1 MRTRPS
7 TPAAMAPAGHQPP
20 GMTINAVTTAAITP
34 AITRTG
40 RINAFQCGCMCSTT
54 CSSLVST
61 LSGKPTPTSLRS
73 VYPSDAPNVMFR
85 PEASWSA
92 PVTYST
98 IQLDS
103 PQVND
108 VSGGDGHA
116 PGAAGLRVDHQP
128 ALGVDLLGPAAPQPV
143 VPLLDGAQ
151 DGAQQRVPVDAGG
164 PRQRQ
169 GGRVRVGQLV
179 LAQRGVEPDAQHD
192 AALGEAF
199 DQDPGALALRAVV
212 AHQQVV
218 GPLEHGVHFGHP
230 THRLGQRH
238 PGEQWQPAEP
248 DGRYRRAQQHAHRD
262 SSAGRGL
269 PDPAEAA
276 AAAGLQLRDDHEPF
290 GGAGTGGGRDVRV
303 GRARLRDDAQVG
315 PEPVRDDQCPPQRL
329 LPQWRALQIG
339 VRVDTS
345 SLGRGYHRGVTAVS
359 SEPDIHSTAGKIA
372 DLVHRIDEAVHAGS
386 ARAVDKQHA
395 RGTKTARERIDLLLG
410 PGSFVELGELAR
422 HRSTN
427 FGQEA
432 NRPYGDGVVTGYGTV
447 DGRPVCVFAQDF
459 IVFGGSLG
467 EVFGEK
473 IVKVMDLAMK
483 TGCPMIGINDSGGA
497 RIQEGVVS
505 LGLYGEIFFRN
516 VRASGVVPQ
525 ISLVMGP
532 CAGGA
537 VYSPAVTDF
546 TVMVDQTSHMF
557 ITGPDVIKTVTGE
570 DVGFEELGGAR
581 THNTKSGNAHYLGT
595 DEEDAVEYVKALL
608 SYLPSNNLDEPALV
622 PAPAALKVS
631 DTDLELDTLIPDSAN
646 QPYDMHRV
654 IETVVE
660 DFLEVQ
666 ALYAQNIVVG
676 FGRVEGYPVGVVANQ
691 PMHFA
696 GCLDIAASEKAARF
710 VRTCDAFNLPVL
722 TFVDVP
728 GFLPGTGQ
736 EWDGIIR
743 RGAKLIYAYAEA
755 TVPKV
760 TVITRK
766 AYGGAYDVMGS
777 KHLGADVNF
786 AWPTAQ
792 IAVMGA
798 QGAVNILYRS
808 ELSAAAH

>member
-128 ALGVDLLGPAAPQPV
+128 ALGVDLLGPAAQQPVTGQAYLDLPAECSTVEGVGGSQAAGIGVPGVSAPPV

-395 RGTKTARERIDLLLG
+395 RGKKTARERIDLLLD
-410 PGSFVELGELAR
+410 PGSFVELDELAR

-432 NRPYGDGVVTGYGTV
+432 TRQYGAGVVTGSEMADSRQV
-447 DGRPVCVFAQDF
+447 SVFAQNF

-516 VRASGVVPQ
+516 VRASGVIPQ

-546 TVMVDQTSHMF
+546 TVMVDKTSHMF

-570 DVGFEELGGAR
+570 DIEFEELGGAR
-581 THNTKSGNAHYLGT
+581 THNTKSGNAHYLAT
-595 DEEDAVEYVKALL
+595 DEEDAISYVKGLL
-608 SYLPSNNLDEPALV
+608 SYLPGNNLDDPPVLDG
-622 PAPAALKVS
+622 APA
-631 DTDLELDTLIPDSAN
+631 DLELSDVDRQLDVLIPDSAN
-646 QPYDMHRV
+646 QPYDIHL
-654 IETVVE
+654 VVE
-660 DFLEVQ
+660 AVLDEGEFLEVMP
-666 ALYAQNIVVG
+666 LYARNIIVG
-676 FGRVEGYPVGVVANQ
+676 FGRVEGRPVGVVANQ

-696 GCLDIAASEKAARF
+696 G
-710 VRTCDAFNLPVL
+710 
-722 TFVDVP
+722 
-728 GFLPGTGQ
+728 FLPGASQ

-777 KHLGADVNF
+777 KHLGADLNF

-798 QGAVNILYRS
+798 IWA
-808 ELSAAAH
+808 

>member
-34 AITRTG
+34 AINRTG

-128 ALGVDLLGPAAPQPV
+128 ALGVDLLGPAAQQPVTGQAYLDLPAECSTVEGVGGSQAAGIGVPGVSAPPV

-276 AAAGLQLRDDHEPF
+276 AASALVEPVS
-290 GGAGTGGGRDVRV
+290 ATTRRSVQSPSGTTNARRSGSSRSGGR
-303 GRARLRDDAQVG
+303 
-315 PEPVRDDQCPPQRL
+315 C
-329 LPQWRALQIG
+329 
-339 VRVDTS
+339 
-345 SLGRGYHRGVTAVS
+345 
-359 SEPDIHSTAGKIA
+359 
-372 DLVHRIDEAVHAGS
+372 
-386 ARAVDKQHA
+386 
-395 RGTKTARERIDLLLG
+395 
-410 PGSFVELGELAR
+410 
-422 HRSTN
+422 
-427 FGQEA
+427 
-432 NRPYGDGVVTGYGTV
+432 
-447 DGRPVCVFAQDF
+447 
-459 IVFGGSLG
+459 
-467 EVFGEK
+467 
-473 IVKVMDLAMK
+473 
-483 TGCPMIGINDSGGA
+483 
-497 RIQEGVVS
+497 
-505 LGLYGEIFFRN
+505 
-516 VRASGVVPQ
+516 
-525 ISLVMGP
+525 
-532 CAGGA
+532 
-537 VYSPAVTDF
+537 
-546 TVMVDQTSHMF
+546 
-557 ITGPDVIKTVTGE
+557 
-570 DVGFEELGGAR
+570 
-581 THNTKSGNAHYLGT
+581 
-595 DEEDAVEYVKALL
+595 
-608 SYLPSNNLDEPALV
+608 
-622 PAPAALKVS
+622 
-631 DTDLELDTLIPDSAN
+631 
-646 QPYDMHRV
+646 
-654 IETVVE
+654 
-660 DFLEVQ
+660 
-666 ALYAQNIVVG
+666 
-676 FGRVEGYPVGVVANQ
+676 
-691 PMHFA
+691 
-696 GCLDIAASEKAARF
+696 
-710 VRTCDAFNLPVL
+710 
-722 TFVDVP
+722 
-728 GFLPGTGQ
+728 
-736 EWDGIIR
+736 
-743 RGAKLIYAYAEA
+743 
-755 TVPKV
+755 
-760 TVITRK
+760 
-766 AYGGAYDVMGS
+766 
-777 KHLGADVNF
+777 
-786 AWPTAQ
+786 
-792 IAVMGA
+792 
-798 QGAVNILYRS
+798 RS
-808 ELSAAAH
+808 EYGLIRPA